1 MNLLQEPVE
10 YMKDITVAIIAGG
23 SSKRFGSD
31 KALAEFQG
39 RPLISHMLDLAKKI
53 SSTILVVVSD
63 EEQEEKLKSL
73 VKTGKIVTD
82 PEGEPKCALTGALS
96 AFEHSETSHTLLLPV
111 DAPLAEP
118 DLLKM
123 LIRLSPGHGAV
134 VPSWPS
140 GYLEPL
146 HSVYL
151 AEHAYA
157 LGLDVMKEGL
167 LRMSDLL
174 DRIHHV
180 LFVST
185 ETLNQF
191 DPELNTFM
199 NFNTPKELKAA
210 ERKRKQ
216 K

>member
-1 MNLLQEPVE
+1 
-10 YMKDITVAIIAGG
+10 MKDVTVAILAGG

-31 KALAEFQG
+31 KALAVFQG
-39 RPLISHMLDLAKKI
+39 KPLISHMLDIAQRI

-63 EEQEEKLKSL
+63 EEQEKNLKPHI
-73 VKTGKIVTD
+73 KNAKIITD
-82 PEGEPKCALTGALS
+82 PEGEPKCALTGALT
-96 AFEHSETSHTLLLPV
+96 AFEYTETTHVLLLPV

-134 VPSWPS
+134 IPSWPS
-140 GYLEPL
+140 GYIEPL
-146 HSVYL
+146 HSVYH

-157 LGLDVMKEGL
+157 LGLDIMEKGL
-167 LRMSDLL
+167 LKMSDLL
-174 DRIHHV
+174 DRIQQV

-191 DPELNTFM
+191 DPELNTFV
-199 NFNTPKELKAA
+199 NFNTPKELKDA
-210 ERKRKQ
+210 ERKR
-216 K
+216 

>member
-1 MNLLQEPVE
+1 
-10 YMKDITVAIIAGG
+10 MKDITVAILAGG
-23 SSKRFGSD
+23 TSTRFGSE

-39 RPLISHMLDLAKKI
+39 KPLISYMLDIAQKI

-63 EEQEEKLKSL
+63 EEQEESLKPL
-73 VKTGKIVTD
+73 VPTRQIVTD

-96 AFEHSETSHTLLLPV
+96 AFEHTETSHTLLLPV
-111 DAPLAEP
+111 DAPLVEP
-118 DLLKM
+118 ALLKM

-140 GYLEPL
+140 GFIEPL

-151 AEHAYA
+151 AEHAYIQ
-157 LGLDVMKEGL
+157 GLDVMENGL
-167 LRMSDLL
+167 HKMSALL
-174 DRIHHV
+174 DRIQNV

-191 DPELNTFM
+191 DPELNSFM
-199 NFNTPKELKAA
+199 NFNTPQELKAA
-210 ERKRKQ
+210 ERKRK
-216 K
+216 

>member
-1 MNLLQEPVE
+1 
-10 YMKDITVAIIAGG
+10 MKDITVAIIAGG
-23 SSKRFGSD
+23 ASKRFGSE

-39 RPLISHMLDLAKKI
+39 KPLISHMLDIAKQI
-53 SSTILVVVSD
+53 TSTILVVVSD
-63 EEQEEKLKSL
+63 EEQKKNLKPL
-73 VKTGKIVTD
+73 VQTGQIVTD
-82 PEGEPKCALTGALS
+82 PEGEPKCALTGALT
-96 AFEHSETSHTLLLPV
+96 AFEHTETSHTILLPV

-118 DLLKM
+118 NLLKM

-140 GYLEPL
+140 GYIEPL

-151 AEHAYA
+151 AEHAYVQ
-157 LGLDVMKEGL
+157 GLDVMEKGL

-174 DRIHHV
+174 DRLQHV
-180 LFVST
+180 LYVST

-191 DPELNTFM
+191 DSELDTFM
-199 NFNTPKELKAA
+199 NFNTPQELKTA

>member
-1 MNLLQEPVE
+1 MN
-10 YMKDITVAIIAGG
+10 DITVAILAGG
-23 SSKRFGSD
+23 TSKRFGSE
-31 KALAEFQG
+31 KSLAEFQG
-39 RPLISHMLDLAKKI
+39 KPLISHMLDIAKQI

-63 EEQEEKLKSL
+63 EEQEAKLKPL
-73 VKTGKIVTD
+73 VKTGQIVID

-96 AFEHSETSHTLLLPV
+96 AFEHTETSHTLLLPV
-111 DAPLAEP
+111 DTPLADS

-140 GYLEPL
+140 SYIEPL

-157 LGLDVMKEGL
+157 LGLDVMEKGL
-167 LRMSDLL
+167 YKMSDLL
-174 DRIHHV
+174 DKIQHV
-180 LFVST
+180 LYVST

-191 DPELNTFM
+191 DPELNTFL

-210 ERKRKQ
+210 ERKRMQ

>member
-1 MNLLQEPVE
+1 
-10 YMKDITVAIIAGG
+10 MKDITLAILAGG
-23 SSKRFGSD
+23 TSKRFGSE
-31 KALAEFQG
+31 KSLAEFQG
-39 RPLISHMLDLAKKI
+39 KPLITHMLDIAQQI
-53 SSTILVVVSD
+53 SSNILVVVSD
-63 EEQEEKLKSL
+63 EEQEAKLKPL
-73 VKTGKIVTD
+73 VKTGQIVID

-96 AFEHSETSHTLLLPV
+96 AFEHTETSHTLLLPV
-111 DAPLAEP
+111 DTPLAES

-140 GYLEPL
+140 SYIEPL

-157 LGLDVMKEGL
+157 LGLDVMEKGL
-167 LRMSDLL
+167 HKMSALL
-174 DRIHHV
+174 DRIQRV
-180 LFVST
+180 LYVST

-191 DPELNTFM
+191 DPELNTFL

-210 ERKRKQ
+210 ERKWKQ

>member
-1 MNLLQEPVE
+1 MNFSLVE
-10 YMKDITVAIIAGG
+10 NMKDVTVAILAGG

-31 KALAEFQG
+31 KALAVFQG
-39 RPLISHMLDLAKKI
+39 KPLISHMLDIAQRI

-63 EEQEEKLKSL
+63 EEQEKNLKPHI
-73 VKTGKIVTD
+73 KNAKIITD
-82 PEGEPKCALTGALS
+82 PEGEPKCALTGALT
-96 AFEHSETSHTLLLPV
+96 AFEYTETTHVLLLPV

-134 VPSWPS
+134 IPSWPS
-140 GYLEPL
+140 GYIEPL
-146 HSVYL
+146 HSVYH

-157 LGLDVMKEGL
+157 LGLDIMEKGL
-167 LRMSDLL
+167 LKMSDLL
-174 DRIHHV
+174 DRIQQV

-191 DPELNTFM
+191 DPELNTF
-199 NFNTPKELKAA
+199 
-210 ERKRKQ
+210 
-216 K
+216 

>member
-1 MNLLQEPVE
+1 MN
-10 YMKDITVAIIAGG
+10 DITVAILAGG
-23 SSKRFGSD
+23 TSKRFGSE
-31 KALAEFQG
+31 KSLAEFQG
-39 RPLISHMLDLAKKI
+39 KPLISHMFDIAQRI
-53 SSTILVVVSD
+53 SSTILIVVSD
-63 EEQEEKLKSL
+63 EEQEEKLKPL
-73 VKTGKIVTD
+73 VKTGQMVVD

-96 AFEHSETSHTLLLPV
+96 AFEHTKTSHTLLMPV
-111 DAPLAEP
+111 DTPLAEP

-140 GYLEPL
+140 GYIEPL

-157 LGLDVMKEGL
+157 LGLEVMEIGL
-167 LRMSDLL
+167 HKMSNLL
-174 DRIHHV
+174 DRIQQV

-191 DPELNTFM
+191 DPELDTFM
-199 NFNTPKELKAA
+199 NINTPQELTAA

>member
-1 MNLLQEPVE
+1 
-10 YMKDITVAIIAGG
+10 MKDITVAIIAGG
-23 SSKRFGSD
+23 TSKRFGSE

-39 RPLISHMLDLAKKI
+39 KPLISYMLDIAQQI

-63 EEQEEKLKSL
+63 EEQEEKLKPL
-73 VKTGKIVTD
+73 VHTGQIVTD

-96 AFEHSETSHTLLLPV
+96 AFEHTETSHTLLLPV

-140 GYLEPL
+140 GYIEPL

-151 AEHAYA
+151 AEHAYI
-157 LGLDVMKEGL
+157 LGLDVIENGL
-167 LRMSDLL
+167 HKMSDLL
-174 DRIHHV
+174 DRIQNV

-191 DPELNTFM
+191 DPELNSFM
-199 NFNTPKELKAA
+199 NFNTPQELKAA
-210 ERKRKQ
+210 ERKRK

>member
-1 MNLLQEPVE
+1 MN
-10 YMKDITVAIIAGG
+10 DITVAIIAGG

-39 RPLISHMLDLAKKI
+39 RPLISHRLDIARKI

-63 EEQEEKLKSL
+63 DAQEKNLKPH
-73 VKTGKIVTD
+73 VKNTKIVTD
-82 PEGEPKCALTGALS
+82 PEGEPKCALTGALT
-96 AFEHSETSHTLLLPV
+96 AFEHTETSHVVLLPV

-118 DLLKM
+118 DLMKM
-123 LIRLSPGHGAV
+123 LIRLRPGHGAI

-140 GYLEPL
+140 GYIEPL
-146 HSVYL
+146 HSVYH

-157 LGLDVMKEGL
+157 LGLDVMEKGL
-167 LRMSDLL
+167 RKMSDLL
-174 DRIHHV
+174 DRIQHV

-191 DPELNTFM
+191 DPELNTFL
-199 NFNTPKELKAA
+199 NFNTPKELKDT
-210 ERKRKQ
+210 ERKLKRK
-216 K
+216 

>member
-1 MNLLQEPVE
+1 
-10 YMKDITVAIIAGG
+10 MKDITVAILAGG

-39 RPLISHMLDLAKKI
+39 RPLISHMLDIARKI

-63 EEQEEKLKSL
+63 EEQEKNLKPH
-73 VKTGKIVTD
+73 VRNVKIVTD
-82 PEGEPKCALTGALS
+82 PEGEPKCALTGALT
-96 AFEHSETSHTLLLPV
+96 AFEHTETSHVVLLPV
-111 DAPLAEP
+111 DAPLAKP

-123 LIRLSPGHGAV
+123 LIRLKPGHGAI

-140 GYLEPL
+140 GYIEPL
-146 HSVYL
+146 HSVYH

-157 LGLDVMKEGL
+157 LGLDVMEKGL
-167 LRMSDLL
+167 RKMSDLL
-174 DRIHHV
+174 DRIQHV

-191 DPELNTFM
+191 DPELDTFL
-199 NFNTPKELKAA
+199 NFNTPKELKDA
-210 ERKRKQ
+210 ERKLKR
-216 K
+216 

>member
-1 MNLLQEPVE
+1 MN
-10 YMKDITVAIIAGG
+10 DITVAIIAGG

-39 RPLISHMLDLAKKI
+39 KPLITHMIGIAQRI
-53 SSTILVVVSD
+53 SSTILVAVSD
-63 EEQEEKLKSL
+63 EEQELHL
-73 VKTGKIVTD
+73 RPYVKNAKIVTD
-82 PEGEPKCALTGALS
+82 PEDEPKCALTGAIT
-96 AFEHSETSHTLLLPV
+96 AFEHTDTSHVILLPV
-111 DAPLAEP
+111 DAPLAKL

-134 VPSWPS
+134 IPSWPS
-140 GYLEPL
+140 GYIEPL

-157 LGLDVMKEGL
+157 LGLEVMANGFLKM
-167 LRMSDLL
+167 RDLI
-174 DRIHHV
+174 DKIQNV
-180 LFVST
+180 LYVST

-191 DPELNTFM
+191 DSELDTFV
-199 NFNTPKELKAA
+199 NFNTPEELRAA
-210 ERKRKQ
+210 ERRMKQ

>member
-1 MNLLQEPVE
+1 MN
-10 YMKDITVAIIAGG
+10 DITVAILAGG
-23 SSKRFGSD
+23 TSKRFGSE
-31 KALAEFQG
+31 KSLAEFQG
-39 RPLISHMLDLAKKI
+39 KPLISHMFDIAQRI
-53 SSTILVVVSD
+53 SSTILIVVSD
-63 EEQEEKLKSL
+63 EEQEEKLKPL
-73 VKTGKIVTD
+73 VKTGQMVVD

-96 AFEHSETSHTLLLPV
+96 AFEHTKTSHTLLMPV
-111 DAPLAEP
+111 DTPLAEP

-140 GYLEPL
+140 GYIEPL

-157 LGLDVMKEGL
+157 LGLEVMEKGL
-167 LRMSDLL
+167 HKMSNLL
-174 DRIHHV
+174 DRIQQV

-191 DPELNTFM
+191 DPELDTFM
-199 NFNTPKELKAA
+199 NINTPQELTAA